1 MHLTVASADP
11 GFEQVVWAV
20 AAKTAE
26 LKVTAAETSVTEAEA
41 DYQTYVAT
49 VGLFD
54 QGSGIELDFAAGPG
68 PGSGSGSGPG
78 PGSGS

>member
-11 GFEQVVWAV
+11 GCEQVVWAV

-26 LKVTAAETSVTEAEA
+26 LKVTAVAAEASVTTEAEA

-54 QGSGIELDFAAGPG
+54 QGSGIELDFAAG
-68 PGSGSGSGPG
+68 SGS
-78 PGSGS
+78 

>member
-26 LKVTAAETSVTEAEA
+26 LKVTAVAVAAEASVTTEAEA

-54 QGSGIELDFAAGPG
+54 QGSGIELDFAAGS
-68 PGSGSGSGPG
+68 GSGSGS
-78 PGSGS
+78 